1 MNRFNKTLASLLV
14 PFVLF
19 AFLAPALSAEE
30 AQNAQ
35 AIVEAA
41 RNRLDAKTVST
52 RSRMVI
58 AAKGGATSERLIDQ
72 YSSDSPKGDRTIIV
86 FQKPA
91 SVAGTRFLTMENKG
105 GDDDRWIF
113 LPSLGKVRRIAS
125 AEGSGSFMGTDLSYD
140 DISSADRDA
149 SLDTHSYLREESLD
163 GKACHVIESVPK
175 DPKYQYSKMVS
186 WIDKGS
192 LVAWKIELYGKNGEI
207 VKLLEVLETRD
218 VQSRVT
224 PTQTRMTTVAA
235 KTSTTIYVDI
245 VKYDDKIP
253 EGVFTVDYLST
264 GRVK

>member
-1 MNRFNKTLASLLV
+1 MKRTSNRTMPLLAALA
-14 PFVLF
+14 LF
-19 AFLAPALSAEE
+19 SVTASVAF
-30 AQNAQ
+30 AQDAR
-35 AIVEAA
+35 AIVEAS
-41 RNRLDAKTVST
+41 RDRLDADTVST

-72 YSSDSPKGDRTIIV
+72 YSSDSPKGNRTIIV

-149 SLDTHSYLREESLD
+149 SLDAHSYLREETLD
-163 GKACHVIESVPK
+163 GKACHVIESKPI
-175 DPKYQYSKMVS
+175 DPKYQYLKMVS
-186 WIDKGS
+186 WIDAKT
-192 LVAWKIELYGKNGEI
+192 LVAWKIELYDRKGEL
-207 VKLLEVLETRD
+207 VKLLEVVEVKD

-224 PTQTRMTTVAA
+224 PVKTRMTTVAA
-235 KTSTTIYVDI
+235 KTSTTINVDI
-245 VKYDDKIP
+245 IKYDDKIP